1 MTKSVHVSHKGLK
14 RTAIILMADFLSLL
28 NVTIIS
34 LKEEETKALY
44 FSMAFFFW
52 GGGGVE
58 VQTQQYSVYSVRH
71 VNFPIGIL
79 GQMWNWTVSIPDLCT
94 LSYLSLTDVHN
105 TVAMNSLQA
114 KCKLR
119 MDRVDQN

>member
-44 FSMAFFFW
+44 FSMAFFFG
-52 GGGGVE
+52 GGGGVLK
-58 VQTQQYSVYSVRH
+58 YKLS
-71 VNFPIGIL
+71 NI
-79 GQMWNWTVSIPDLCT
+79 VST
-94 LSYLSLTDVHN
+94 LYG
-105 TVAMNSLQA
+105 M
-114 KCKLR
+114 
-119 MDRVDQN
+119 

>member
-1 MTKSVHVSHKGLK
+1 M
-14 RTAIILMADFLSLL
+14 
-28 NVTIIS
+28 
-34 LKEEETKALY
+34 
-44 FSMAFFFW
+44 
-52 GGGGVE
+52 
-58 VQTQQYSVYSVRH
+58 
-71 VNFPIGIL
+71 NFPIGIL

>member
-44 FSMAFFFW
+44 FSMAFFF
-52 GGGGVE
+52 GGGVLKYKLSNI
-58 VQTQQYSVYSVRH
+58 VSTLYGMLIFPLVSWVRCGTGLFRFLIFAPL
-71 VNFPIGIL
+71 VTCL
-79 GQMWNWTVSIPDLCT
+79 
-94 LSYLSLTDVHN
+94 
-105 TVAMNSLQA
+105 
-114 KCKLR
+114 
-119 MDRVDQN
+119 